1 MPSFNIPLPRPV
13 RPLRELVILAIA
25 CALLAG
31 CAGGQPKP
39 EAIESPQNEPETT
52 VPGELQAAAPE
63 AEDRSNLPKQDLTET
78 ILYEFLLAEI
88 AGQRGNTGLAAQA
101 YVDLAKRTRDPRI
114 ARRATEIALYV
125 GMSGAAIEAA
135 RIWYEAEPDSQRPL
149 QALAGLLVNAGRYD
163 EALPLLKKLLAASP
177 SGPGDGFSQLNRTL
191 GGAQD
196 KKAALKFVQGL
207 AEDYPQLP
215 QARFAVAQAA
225 ASAGEDPLALAEIR
239 KASQLRPDWEA
250 AVLLEAQL
258 LLRKS
263 ADDALALL
271 TRYLQK
277 HPEAREV
284 RLNYA
289 RMLVTQKRFAD
300 ARGEFQ
306 KLLADYPDNTDVTF
320 AVALLSLQLDDYAV
334 AESNLRRLL
343 DSNYRDKSSV
353 RLYLGQIA
361 EEQKNF
367 PEALRW
373 YGEIDSGDQYL
384 PAQIRYAQVLS
395 KQGKLEAARA
405 HLHQVNARDGEQ
417 RVQLVLA
424 EAQLLR
430 EANQSQAAFDLIQ
443 QALDR
448 LPNNPDLL
456 YDYAMLA
463 EKVERMDI
471 LESSLRKLI
480 ELRPEHAH
488 AYNALG
494 YSLADR
500 NQRLPEARDLIEKA
514 LKLTPDDAFIV
525 DSMGWVLYRMGDL
538 KNALGYLR
546 RAFDGRPDPEIAAH
560 LGEVLWALGERDEA
574 EKVWRDAARKS
585 PDNETLVNTI
595 KRLKR

>member
-1 MPSFNIPLPRPV
+1 MPCFNISLPRPV
-13 RPLRELVILAIA
+13 HPLREFAVLALS
-25 CALLAG
+25 CALIGG
-31 CAGGQPKP
+31 CASGQPKP
-39 EAIESPQNEPETT
+39 EADSQDEPETAISVEPQST
-52 VPGELQAAAPE
+52 APE
-63 AEDRSNLPKQDLTET
+63 TEDRSKLPAQDLTET

-88 AGQRGNTGLAAQA
+88 AGQRGNVGLAAQA

-114 ARRATEIALYV
+114 ARRATEIALYARM
-125 GMSGAAIEAA
+125 GGAAIEAA
-135 RIWYEAEPDSQRPL
+135 RIWYEADPDSQRPL

-163 EALPLLKKLLAASP
+163 EALPLLKKLLATS
-177 SGPGDGFSQLNRTL
+177 SNGPGEGFVELNRTL
-191 GGAQD
+191 GSVQD
-196 KKAALKFVQGL
+196 KKSALNLVQGL

-215 QARFAVAQAA
+215 QAHFAVAQAA
-225 ASAGEDPLALAEIR
+225 AGAGEDTLALAEIR
-239 KASQLRPDWEA
+239 TASKLRPDWEA
-250 AVLLEAQL
+250 AVLLEAQVL
-258 LLRKS
+258 IRKS

-271 TRYLQK
+271 ARYLQK

-306 KLLADYPDNTDVTF
+306 KLLADFPDSTDVTF

-334 AESNLRRLL
+334 AESNLKRLL

-361 EEQKNF
+361 EEQKNYS
-367 PEALRW
+367 EALRW
-373 YGEIDSGDQYL
+373 YGEIASGEQYL
-384 PAQIRYAQVLS
+384 PAQIRFAQVLS

-405 HLHQVNARDGEQ
+405 HLQQIDARNGQQ
-417 RVQLVLA
+417 RVQLILA

-430 EANQSQAAFDLIQ
+430 EANKPRVAFDLIR
-443 QALDR
+443 QALDGI
-448 LPNNPDLL
+448 PDNPDLL

-500 NQRLPEARDLIEKA
+500 SQRLPEARDLIEKA
-514 LKLTPDDAFIV
+514 LKLAPDDAFIA
-525 DSMGWVLYRMGDL
+525 DSMGWVLYRLGDL
-538 KNALGYLR
+538 KDSLGYLR
-546 RAFDGRPDPEIAAH
+546 RAFEGRPDPEIAAH
-560 LGEVLWALGERDEA
+560 LGEVLWALGERVEA

-585 PDNETLVNTI
+585 PDNETLVNTV